1 MNKALGFL
9 SFCWTGT
16 DVVVGMFSGVDGGN
30 TAPPFSDAII
40 FVIVRVAAVAAA
52 RLWVGA
58 VIAALLR
65 VDASVSGKP
74 IAGVR

>member
-1 MNKALGFL
+1 MGAV
-9 SFCWTGT
+9 
-16 DVVVGMFSGVDGGN
+16 VVVGIFNGVDGGR
-30 TAPPFSDAII
+30 TAPPFSDAIM

-58 VIAALLR
+58 EIDALLS
-65 VDASVSGKP
+65 VDASVSGNP